1 MLIIRFSIHDSCFD
15 ASSDSSLNLIHRM
28 TPITTAQLTA
38 ALNWRYAT
46 KKFAAGKIIPAE
58 TWASL
63 EHALVVAP
71 SSFGLQPWKFIV
83 VTDPA
88 VRAKLM
94 PVSWGQAQVV
104 DCSHHVVFA
113 LRKGVDVAHVDKFLA
128 RQIELRGGSLEAL
141 APYRGMMTGFVDK
154 VASAGQID
162 MWATKQVYV
171 ALGQFMA
178 AAALL
183 GVDACPMEGID
194 PAAYDEILGLK
205 GTEFATVVAC
215 SVGYRA
221 ADDKHATAPKVR
233 FPVAD
238 ILAHV

>member
-1 MLIIRFSIHDSCFD
+1 MTSIS
-15 ASSDSSLNLIHRM
+15 
-28 TPITTAQLTA
+28 PAQLTA
-38 ALNWRYAT
+38 ALDWRYAT
-46 KKFAAGKIIPAE
+46 KKFDPTRKIPADV
-58 TWASL
+58 WAAL

-88 VRAKLM
+88 VRAKFL

-104 DCSHHVVFA
+104 DAAHHVVFA

-141 APYRGMMTGFVDK
+141 APYRGMMTGFVEK
-154 VASAGQID
+154 ITAAGGID
-162 MWATKQVYV
+162 LWATKQVYI

-194 PAAYDEILGLK
+194 PTAYDEILGLT
-205 GTEFATVVAC
+205 GTEYATVVSCA
-215 SVGYRA
+215 VGYRA
-221 ADDKHATAPKVR
+221 ADDKYAAAAKVR
-233 FPVAD
+233 FPVSD
-238 ILAHV
+238 VLTHV